1 MGTPISNPL
10 RKSQKTTDVGLDNW
24 PIIAVRFDS
33 SCIHCGKII
42 SKGKKAQWFKG
53 VGIRHEKCAEMYKAS
68 KDLEKNAIL
77 GLLIDDYSKAA
88 EFAKH
93 ALEKEPYNERDFF
106 KLASFFFDV
115 GEYAKAIQMYNK
127 ILKNNPTSHNAL
139 YSKAAAFAN
148 LGQDAKSLRFYNLA
162 LKAKPNDIQ
171 TLDQIQL
178 YYFRKKQYLKS
189 IQILKKICKLEPK
202 NEEYLQK
209 LESMYFGTGD
219 FENALRINRK
229 RSVITKH
236 PIYTMLAREDYFK
249 RIIDEESS
257 EKDVLLSINKHLK
270 HEDKSF
276 VDFIM
281 HYFYH
286 RFDKYEQTEII
297 YKKIIKSKP
306 VTEYDIVRKANFY
319 FATRDYKKA
328 IEFCKEHLHIKNLK
342 RHLLHTMGLVYSK
355 KEKYLD
361 AAHAFFEILKTDTE
375 EEQQTPNEI
384 VNLIAKNFEA
394 ANVFNMAIKVS
405 QTVLDKS
412 SGQDQQALERIIRIL
427 KKTKQESKIFPYIR
441 NLHNIDPFNNTVSLE
456 YVGMLIQNK
465 DYPSALDVISEL
477 EKRLEA
483 DSEDVVIVSIKKA
496 TCLFHIGD
504 VDTADEIFKSLVKK
518 DKKLKDALEGL
529 AMTSISQGKTRDA
542 QKALKECDKIISE
555 FGKESEKEDLSNFDK
570 YVSIHAAGRALEK
583 GKNIITKPTFRYN
596 PDKKIPDSSIVKT
609 ALNSIVALFNS
620 HGGILRIGITDKKPT
635 GIEYDL
641 KVFAKNKRTPE
652 ELEKYIKKTVK
663 QRLSEPEIEK
673 FISFTFPKIKSKVIC
688 EMVIPHSNV
697 PIFVKSQ
704 NKDEE
709 FYVLEAGKATR
720 LGPKQQ
726 IKYIKENFEEMN

>member
-1 MGTPISNPL
+1 MGTPISDPFG
-10 RKSQKTTDVGLDNW
+10 KQKTTDVGLDNW
-24 PIIAVRFDS
+24 PIIEVKFDC

-42 SKGKKAQWFKG
+42 PKGKKAQWFKG
-53 VGIRHEKCAEMYKAS
+53 IGIRHEKCAEMYKAS
-68 KDLEKNAIL
+68 KQLEENAIL

-93 ALEKEPYNERDFF
+93 ALEKEPYNERGFF

-115 GEYAKAIQMYNK
+115 NEYAKAIQMYNK
-127 ILKNNPTSHNAL
+127 ILKNNPKSHNAL
-139 YSKAAAFAN
+139 YSKAAAFGN

-162 LKAKPNDIQ
+162 LKAKPNDVK
-171 TLDQIQL
+171 TLDQIQF

-202 NEEYLQK
+202 NEEYLLK

-236 PIYTMLAREDYFK
+236 PIYAMIEREGYLK
-249 RIIDEESS
+249 RMIDEESS
-257 EKDVLLSINKHLK
+257 EKDVLLTINKHLK

-276 VDFIM
+276 IDFIM
-281 HYFYH
+281 YKFYY
-286 RFDKYEQTEII
+286 RFDKDDQSEII
-297 YKKIIKSKP
+297 YKKIIESEP

-319 FATRDYKKA
+319 FSIKDYTKT
-328 IEFCKEHLHIKNLK
+328 IEFCKEYVNIKNLK
-342 RHLLHTMGLVYSK
+342 RHLLHTMGLAYSE

-361 AAHAFFEILKTDTE
+361 AARTFFEILKTDVE
-375 EEQQTPNEI
+375 EGVETPSRI
-384 VNLIAKNFEA
+384 VNLIAENFEA
-394 ANVFNMAIKVS
+394 ANVFNMALKVS
-405 QTVLDKS
+405 QTALDKS
-412 SGQDQQALERIIRIL
+412 HGQDQQALERIIRIL

-441 NLHNIDPFNNTVSLE
+441 NLHDIDPFNNTVSLE
-456 YVGMLIQNK
+456 YVGMLMQHK
-465 DYPSALDVISEL
+465 DYPSALNVISEL

-496 TCLFHIGD
+496 TCLFHMGD
-504 VDTADEIFKSLVKK
+504 VDTADEIFKGLVKK

-542 QKALKECDKIISE
+542 QKVLKECDKIISE
-555 FGKESEKEDLSNFDK
+555 FGKESQKEDLSNFDK
-570 YVSIHAAGRALEK
+570 YVSIHGTERALEK

-596 PDKKIPDSSIVKT
+596 PDKKIPDNSIVKT

-635 GIEYDL
+635 GIKSDL

-709 FYVLEAGKATR
+709 FYVLESGKATR

-726 IKYIKENFEEMN
+726 IKYIKENFEELN

>member
-1 MGTPISNPL
+1 MSTPVADKKI
-10 RKSQKTTDVGLDNW
+10 QKTTDVGLDNW
-24 PIIAVRFDS
+24 PIIAAKFDS

-42 SKGKKAQWFKG
+42 PKGKKAQWFKG

-68 KDLEKNAIL
+68 KGLEKNAIL
-77 GLLIDDYSKAA
+77 GLLIEDYSKAA
-88 EFAKH
+88 EFAKR
-93 ALEKEPYNERDFF
+93 ALEKEPYNEKNFF
-106 KLASFFFDV
+106 KIANFFFDV
-115 GEYAKAIQMYNK
+115 GEYPKAIQMYNK
-127 ILKNNPTSHNAL
+127 ILKNNPTSDYAL
-139 YSKAAAFAN
+139 FSKASALAN

-162 LKAKPNDIQ
+162 LKAKPNDVQ
-171 TLDQIQL
+171 TLDQIQ
-178 YYFRKKQYLKS
+178 YNYFKKKKYLKS

-229 RSVITKH
+229 RSAITSH

-257 EKDVLLSINKHLK
+257 EKDVLLTINKHLK

-276 VDFIM
+276 VDYIM
-281 HYFYH
+281 YSFYH

-297 YKKIIKSKP
+297 YKKIIESKP
-306 VTEYDIVRKANFY
+306 ATEYDIVRKANFY
-319 FATRDYKKA
+319 FATKDYKKA
-328 IEFCKEHLHIKNLK
+328 IEFCKEHLHIKNLR

-361 AAHAFFEILKTDTE
+361 AAHAFFEILKTDVE

-465 DYPSALDVISEL
+465 DYPSALNIISEL
-477 EKRLEA
+477 EKRLEV

-570 YVSIHAAGRALEK
+570 YVSIHATERALEK

-596 PDKKIPDSSIVKT
+596 PDKKIPDNSIVKT

-635 GIEYDL
+635 GIKSDL

-673 FISFTFPKIKSKVIC
+673 FISFTVPKIKSKVIC
-688 EMVIPHSNV
+688 ELVIPHSNV

-704 NKDEE
+704 NRDEE
-709 FYVLEAGKATR
+709 FYVLEAGKAAR
-720 LGPKQQ
+720 LGPRQQ
-726 IKYIKENFEEMN
+726 IRYIKENFDGSD

>member
-1 MGTPISNPL
+1 MGTPVSYKKI
-10 RKSQKTTDVGLDNW
+10 QKTTDVGLDNW

-42 SKGKKAQWFKG
+42 IKGKKAQWFKG
-53 VGIRHEKCAEMYKAS
+53 VGIRHEKCAEMYKKS
-68 KDLEKNAIL
+68 KHHEKNAVM
-77 GLLIDDYSKAA
+77 GLLIGDHSKAA
-88 EFAKH
+88 EFAKN
-93 ALEKEPYNERDFF
+93 ALDEQPYNESTFF
-106 KLASFFFDV
+106 RLAGFFFDV
-115 GEYAKAIQMYNK
+115 NEYAKAIQMYNK
-127 ILKNNPTSHNAL
+127 ILENNPTSHNAL
-139 YSKAAAFAN
+139 YSKAAAFGN
-148 LGQDAKSLRFYNLA
+148 LGQHVKSLRYYRLA
-162 LKAKPNDIQ
+162 LKAKPNDVQ
-171 TLDQIQL
+171 TLDQIQF
-178 YYFRKKQYLKS
+178 YYFMKKKYLKS

-209 LESMYFGTGD
+209 LEGMYFGTGD

-229 RSVITKH
+229 RAGITKH
-236 PIYTMLAREDYFK
+236 PIYAMIEREDYFN
-249 RIIDEESS
+249 RMIDEENS
-257 EKDVLLSINKHLK
+257 EIGVLRTINKHLK

-276 VDFIM
+276 IDFIM
-281 HYFYH
+281 YKFYH
-286 RFDKYEQTEII
+286 RFDKDDQSEII
-297 YKKIIKSKP
+297 YKKIIESKP
-306 VTEYDIVRKANFY
+306 VTEYDIVRKGNFY
-319 FATRDYKKA
+319 FATKDYTKT

-342 RHLLHTMGLVYSK
+342 RHLLHTMGLAYSK

-361 AAHAFFEILKTDTE
+361 AAHTFFEILKTDVE
-375 EEQQTPNEI
+375 EEVETPNRI

-394 ANVFNMAIKVS
+394 ANVFNMALKVS
-405 QTVLDKS
+405 QTALDKS
-412 SGQDQQALERIIRIL
+412 HGQDQQALERIIRIL

-441 NLHNIDPFNNTVSLE
+441 NLHDIDPFNNTVSLE
-456 YVGMLIQNK
+456 YVGMLMQHKN
-465 DYPSALDVISEL
+465 YPSALNVISEL

-504 VDTADEIFKSLVKK
+504 VDTADEIFKDLVKK

-529 AMTSISQGKTRDA
+529 AMTSISKGKTRDA

-555 FGKESEKEDLSNFDK
+555 FGKETQKEDLSNFDK
-570 YVSIHAAGRALEK
+570 YVNIHAAGRALEK

-596 PDKKIPDSSIVKT
+596 PDKKIPDNSIVKT

-635 GIEYDL
+635 GIKSDL

-709 FYVLEAGKATR
+709 FYVLESGKATR

-726 IKYIKENFEEMN
+726 IKYIKENFEGLN